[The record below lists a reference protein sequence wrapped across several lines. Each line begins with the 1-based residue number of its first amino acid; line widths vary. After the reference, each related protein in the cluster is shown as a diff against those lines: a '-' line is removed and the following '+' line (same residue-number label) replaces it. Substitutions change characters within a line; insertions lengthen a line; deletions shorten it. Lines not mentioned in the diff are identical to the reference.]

1 MILYGTA
8 IIIFVFHQPIYG
20 YLAIKHGWEIRELNG
35 DVPLPCLILWT
46 NELRYGC
53 SNILTRKQEEQE
65 FHIQSLDCTNQFMGF
80 NQQTG
85 IYKGQFNEAIHGDLN
100 VGWTTEQ
107 WIFTANKHTQL
118 AENKVWPSIQSP
130 VPSPARNKLK
140 FIAILHDL
148 QCQND
153 QSSLLVYAS
162 IASYYLTASNLDLS
176 RIFSGWRC
184 PSCRRMKNP
193 RSNSLEA
200 LRGIFRWTS
209 GEPKMVLVP

>member
-1 MILYGTA
+1 MAGKSGNST
-8 IIIFVFHQPIYG
+8 
-20 YLAIKHGWEIRELNG
+20 G
-35 DVPLPCLILWT
+35 DVPLPCLILLT
-46 NELRYGC
+46 NQLRYGC
-53 SNILTRKQEEQE
+53 SNI
-65 FHIQSLDCTNQFMGF
+65 F
-80 NQQTG
+80 NKKSRRTG
-85 IYKGQFNEAIHGDLN
+85 ISQSIIGLYKPIYGFQPANWNFICFHNDVGRVLSYKGEFNEAIHGDLN
-100 VGWTTEQ
+100 VGWTNEQ